1 MRGSLYP
8 GRAGELSESNAG
20 VRCCEP
26 FTPSTLLLP
35 CMQALCAGLMC
46 RPGLFSPPCL
56 NTCTPGDH
64 HLALKL
70 LRALWAASHEL

>member
-8 GRAGELSESNAG
+8 GRAGELSKSNAG

-35 CMQALCAGLMC
+35 VQALCAGLVC
-46 RPGLFSPPCL
+46 RPHVQAWAVL
-56 NTCTPGDH
+56 TT
-64 HLALKL
+64 L
-70 LRALWAASHEL
+70 LEHMHSR